1 MNKKLHR
8 PNLNKPD
15 TQKYITLGCNR
26 VVPDSLYVSI
36 ENQVK
41 DIIDGM
47 EASQLYTL
55 RQLCGEEYWA
65 ELKTNFNCRRSGYC
79 LADMV
84 RKGKLPLKFAG
95 KKGNSWLYALAEVT
109 H

>member
-8 PNLNKPD
+8 PNLKKLD
-15 TQKYITLGCNR
+15 THKYITLGCNR
-26 VVPDSLYVSI
+26 DVPVSLYISI

-41 DIIDGM
+41 EIIYGM
-47 EASQLYTL
+47 ELSHPYTL

-65 ELKTNFNCRRSGYC
+65 GLKTDFNCRRSGYC

-84 RKGKLPLKFAG
+84 RKGRLPLKFAG
-95 KKGNSWLYALAEVT
+95 KKSNSWLYALAEVT